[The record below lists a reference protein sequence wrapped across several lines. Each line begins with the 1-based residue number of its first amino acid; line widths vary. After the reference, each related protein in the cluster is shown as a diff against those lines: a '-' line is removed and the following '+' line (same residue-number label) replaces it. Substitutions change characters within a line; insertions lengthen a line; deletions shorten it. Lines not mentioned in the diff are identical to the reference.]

1 MSANHDGGNYP
12 EQVVVD
18 AYVLVDICWLLSA
31 VEEFARF
38 GDVEAVHE
46 LLRFAN
52 PHLSADGL
60 AQIAGDFASRV
71 RRRIEA
77 AR

>member
-1 MSANHDGGNYP
+1 MSANRDGESYP
-12 EQVVVD
+12 EQVVID
-18 AYVLVDICWLLSA
+18 GYILNDICWLLTS
-31 VEEFARF
+31 VEDFARF
-38 GDVEAVHE
+38 GDIDAVAE

-60 AQIAGDFASRV
+60 AEIAGQFTIRL
-71 RRRIEA
+71 RGRIEA

>member
-1 MSANHDGGNYP
+1 MSAERYDETFP
-12 EQVVVD
+12 EQVVID
-18 AYVLVDICWLLSA
+18 GYTLNDICWLLTS
-31 VEEFARF
+31 VEDFARF
-38 GDVEAVHE
+38 GDIDAVVE

-52 PHLSADGL
+52 PHLCADGL
-60 AQIAGDFASRV
+60 AEVAGQFTLRL

>member
-1 MSANHDGGNYP
+1 MSANRDDETFP
-12 EQVVVD
+12 EQVVID
-18 AYVLVDICWLLSA
+18 GYTLNDICWLLTS
-31 VEEFARF
+31 VEDFARF
-38 GDVEAVHE
+38 GDLDAVVE

-60 AQIAGDFASRV
+60 AEVAGQFTIRL

-77 AR
+77 AQ